1 MSVEALKNEFV
12 PKFLTVGEHAF
23 YRYQLVSALTQMMN
37 MEKGLYKGLSPELV
51 LQSGY
56 DQCLILYRRE
66 GDKVYLDMARVFR
79 RVSHKIYRMMLK
91 KGMTQRNAKFL
102 NLV

>member
-1 MSVEALKNEFV
+1 MSLEAPKNEFV
-12 PKFLTVGEHAF
+12 PQFLAVGEHAF
-23 YRYQLVSALTQMMN
+23 YRYQLVKALTQMMN
-37 MEKGLYKGLSPELV
+37 MERGSYKGISPELG
-51 LQSGY
+51 LLNSYEQF
-56 DQCLILYRRE
+56 LILYRRE
-66 GDKVYLDMARVFR
+66 GEKVYLDMARVFR